1 MKNTRTASIIRT
13 KLLRRGSLTIL
24 FFVCIA
30 ISGLSGVRVSSES
43 SEPSPSSQTNSQV
56 KPVSRLINDAK
67 AAGSDFQSVELFQR
81 QTGSVATSA
90 TLSQAVKAGTVLH
103 LHEGA
108 LPNLLNSN
116 SQSLTLV
123 LPTQAD
129 GFIELELVRV
139 NIFGGGFK
147 VVTSDSKDQP
157 VPYEAGAHYWG
168 VIKGIEGSFSAIS
181 VFKDEVMGFY
191 SSPQDGNVVL
201 GKLGGNN
208 PQRDHILYAEKDLNG
223 EMPFACSTREDN
235 KPYSADELSD
245 SQTNQPTRCV
255 KIFLETDYDLFLN
268 KGGVNETVNY
278 VTGIFNQSAVLYNN
292 EGLPTSISEIFVWT
306 SPSPYDGQDSFTQLA
321 QFQNFRTSFNGDVA
335 ELLDLESNQGGVA
348 AGFDGFCNPNRS
360 QSQCYSGIF
369 SFFNDVPTYS
379 WTVFVFTH
387 ELGHLF
393 GSRHTHACVW
403 NGNGTAI
410 DGCSGFTEGGCP
422 LPGIPGEGG
431 TIMSYCHQQSVGI
444 NFTLGFGPQ
453 PGNVI
458 RNRFNGASCLGTCGG
473 GGNTYTTAYQSYYGY
488 FVVAEGGGGGVVNCN
503 RTAIGPWETFTL
515 IDLNGGTL
523 DSGDLVNIQS
533 IGGYYVVAEGGGGD
547 VVNANRTIPREWE
560 TFRIEKVFGSGQ
572 IGSGETISL
581 QAYNGWAGG
590 GGNYV
595 VAEGGGG
602 SVVNANRAAVGP
614 WEMFTIHIW

>member
-1 MKNTRTASIIRT
+1 MKHNQISSIIRT
-13 KLLRRGSLTIL
+13 KLLRRGLLTIF

-30 ISGLSGVRVSSES
+30 LSGLPGVRVLSETS
-43 SEPSPSSQTNSQV
+43 APNPPSQANSDT
-56 KPVSRLINDAK
+56 KPVSRMINDAK
-67 AAGSDFQSVELFQR
+67 AAGSDFQTVELFQR
-81 QTGSVATSA
+81 QTGSAAASA

-103 LHEGA
+103 LQENA
-108 LPNLLNSN
+108 LPNLISRNG
-116 SQSLTLV
+116 QSLTLI
-123 LPTQAD
+123 LPTLN
-129 GFIELELVRV
+129 GFVELELVKV
-139 NIFGGGFK
+139 NLFAAGFK
-147 VVTSDSKDQP
+147 VMTSDSKDQP
-157 VPYEAGAHYWG
+157 VPYEHGAYYWG
-168 VIKGIEGSFSAIS
+168 VIKGIEGSLAAIS
-181 VFKDEVMGFY
+181 VFKDEVIGFY
-191 SSPQDGNVVL
+191 SSPQDGNFVL

-223 EMPFACSTREDN
+223 QMPFSCSTPEDN
-235 KPYSADELSD
+235 KPYSADELDD

-255 KIFLETDYDLFLN
+255 KIFLESDFDVFLD

-278 VTGIFNQSAVLYNN
+278 VTGVFNQSAVLYNN
-292 EGLPTSISEIFVWT
+292 EGLPMSISEIFVWT

-335 ELLDLESNQGGVA
+335 QLLDLQSHQGGVA

-369 SFFNDVPTYS
+369 SFFNEVPTYS

-431 TIMSYCHQQSVGI
+431 TIMSYCHQQPVGI

-458 RNRFNGASCLGTCGG
+458 RNRFNGASCLGTCGSG
-473 GGNTYTTAYQSYYGY
+473 GYTTAYQSVGGF

-503 RTAIGPWETFTL
+503 RVAIGPWETFTL
-515 IDLNGGTL
+515 IDLNGGNL
-523 DSGDLVNIQS
+523 DSGDLVHIQS

-547 VVNANRTIPREWE
+547 VVNANRTIPLEWE
-560 TFRIEKVFGSGQ
+560 TFRIEKVFGCCQ
-572 IGSGETISL
+572 IGSGDTISL

-602 SVVNANRAAVGP
+602 SVVNANRSAVGP